1 MTKEMR
7 TMRDKKALYALALGL
22 VAVACGTV
30 GGGGGSKLETARQT
44 ARSGGKTLIILK
56 TSCDW
61 RAGTDA
67 NIQVQV
73 NDSNGYT
80 NWVTLDNQGNDRE
93 RCDEDYYYVT
103 FPNDAGSVARLR
115 TDSRR
120 AAPSWKLHSV
130 SVYPA
135 NPAIPD
141 RKRVWDIWLGDPKHR
156 GTWCEYQD
164 GVAANC

>member
-1 MTKEMR
+1 MKR
-7 TMRDKKALYALALGL
+7 NQAVYVLALGFWAG
-22 VAVACGTV
+22 VCGTV
-30 GGGGGSKLETARQT
+30 GADGGSKLEAARQ
-44 ARSGGKTLIILK
+44 AAKSGGKTLIVLK
-56 TSCDW
+56 TSCDK

-73 NDSNGYT
+73 NDNNGYT

-103 FPNDAGSVARLR
+103 FPHDAGSVARLR
-115 TDSRR
+115 TDSRG
-120 AAPSWKLHSV
+120 AGPSWKLYSV

-135 NPAIPD
+135 NTAFPE
-141 RKRVWDIWLGDPKHR
+141 RKLIWNTWLGDRKHR

-164 GVAANC
+164 GISSNC